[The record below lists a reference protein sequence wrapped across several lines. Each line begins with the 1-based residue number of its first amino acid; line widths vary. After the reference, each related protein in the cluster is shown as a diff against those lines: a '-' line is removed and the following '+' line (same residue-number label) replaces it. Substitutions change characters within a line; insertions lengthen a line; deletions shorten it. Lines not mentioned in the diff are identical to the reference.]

1 MSSNQALI
9 VERPLVA
16 SRDWHSV
23 ARLLDSTLLK
33 TETTRDQ
40 VIALCEDAARFELA
54 TVFVHPSYVAL
65 ACEVLRG
72 TSTKVGTPVG
82 FPLGAALTTTKRFE
96 AEEALRI
103 GARELDMVM
112 NVGALKSG
120 NRVLVENDIRA
131 VAEIAHE
138 HGAILKV
145 IHETPLLTL
154 EEKIIAC
161 ELSVL
166 AGADFVKTCTGF
178 AGGGATTDDIHLMR
192 GVVGDRAG
200 VKAAGGIRSAAD
212 VERMLDAGAN
222 RIGTSTAVPILRE
235 LGAS

>member
-1 MSSNQALI
+1 LTA
-9 VERPLVA
+9 ERPPLTG
-16 SRDWHSV
+16 RDWHSV

-33 TETTRDQ
+33 TETARDQ
-40 VIALCEDAARFELA
+40 VIALCDEAARFDMA

-65 ACEVLRG
+65 AVDVLRG
-72 TSTKVGTPVG
+72 TATTVGTPVG

-96 AEEALRI
+96 AEAALRL

-120 NRVLVENDIRA
+120 DRKLVENDIRA
-131 VAEIAHE
+131 VVEITHAH
-138 HGAILKV
+138 GVVLKV
-145 IHETPLLTL
+145 IHETPLLTID
-154 EEKIIAC
+154 EKIIAC

-178 AGGGATTDDIHLMR
+178 AGGGATADDIHLMR
-192 GVVGDRAG
+192 GVVGDRAR
-200 VKAAGGIRSAAD
+200 VKAAGGIRTAAD
-212 VERMLDAGAN
+212 VNRMLDAGAD
-222 RIGTSTAVPILRE
+222 RIGTSTAAQILRE

>member
-1 MSSNQALI
+1 MSSNQTLT
-9 VERPLVA
+9 VERPFLA
-16 SRDWHSV
+16 TRDWQSV

-40 VIALCEDAARFELA
+40 VIALCDEAARFDMA
-54 TVFVHPSYVAL
+54 AVFVHPSYVAL
-65 ACEVLRG
+65 ACDVLRG
-72 TSTKVGTPVG
+72 TNTKVGTPVG

-96 AEEALRI
+96 AEEALRL

-120 NRVLVENDIRA
+120 NRVLVENDIRG
-131 VAEIAHE
+131 VAEIAHAG
-138 HGAILKV
+138 GAILKV
-145 IHETPLLTL
+145 IHESPLLSL

-178 AGGGATTDDIHLMR
+178 AGGGATADDIALMR

-200 VKAAGGIRSAAD
+200 VKAAGGIRTAAD
-212 VERMLDAGAN
+212 VERMLEAGAS
-222 RIGTSTAVPILRE
+222 RIGTSTSAQILRE
-235 LGAS
+235 MGAS